1 MYKTQKLDA
10 TGQAPIS
17 RDRRRPFMDAKS
29 PRAVETLNVRTGES
43 WILERFTVE
52 CSGGQAAGALLVVDE
67 ATRRPIAIEVD
78 VAIGAQHLVDTPEPL
93 ACRPRKPRR
102 ICVDNYAQGA
112 DAAAAFSRWLV
123 RHGIEQS
130 RVSLGS
136 PWSKSPSEEWAHE
149 FCREVELSCREETID
164 QLRQRARSWLA
175 DVNSAQGS

>member
-78 VAIGAQHLVDTPEPL
+78 VAIGAQHLVDTL
-93 ACRPRKPRR
+93 NHLRAVRGNLGGSAWTTTRR
-102 ICVDNYAQGA
+102 GPTQRLHSA
-112 DAAAAFSRWLV
+112 D
-123 RHGIEQS
+123 G
-130 RVSLGS
+130 
-136 PWSKSPSEEWAHE
+136 WSGMASSKAE
-149 FCREVELSCREETID
+149 
-164 QLRQRARSWLA
+164 
-175 DVNSAQGS
+175 